1 VPKEK
6 KPKTKGFNWVF
17 VLIPVARVAAAVLA
31 FALPPTHAILANG
44 PLKPL
49 FARFGHAPKAGS
61 AAALALKTPDP
72 AADVKRLNDTVAADR
87 KDAAAKDTQIT
98 QLQSQVTSL
107 QAQPTATPAV
117 TSTPAAVPDDVK
129 RAAAYWAGM
138 DADKAAAIVKVLP
151 DAYVKLVFNQMPPDA
166 VADIM
171 SELPAKTAARLT
183 TGDTP

>member
-1 VPKEK
+1 
-6 KPKTKGFNWVF
+6 
-17 VLIPVARVAAAVLA
+17 
-31 FALPPTHAILANG
+31 
-44 PLKPL
+44 
-49 FARFGHAPKAGS
+49 
-61 AAALALKTPDP
+61 
-72 AADVKRLNDTVAADR
+72 
-87 KDAAAKDTQIT
+87 
-98 QLQSQVTSL
+98 
-107 QAQPTATPAV
+107 
-117 TSTPAAVPDDVK
+117 VK